1 MHRHGTCFDRV
12 KTHEKMKRIVVSLAV
27 LIMGAVIA
35 SAQSFDVKVA
45 EDVPAEAAKVLQQR
59 FTQMLQGEGFTVEE
73 DAADVLEISA
83 TVQERMETPGSMS
96 QSVVVLNIKA
106 RARGEEVV
114 FTVKGVGK
122 DDADAWLR
130 AAKQVLPRSK
140 QAQEFLAK
148 LK

>member
-12 KTHEKMKRIVVSLAV
+12 KTHENMKRIVVSLAV

-35 SAQSFDVKVA
+35 SAQSFNVKVA

-59 FTQMLQGEGFTVEE
+59 FTQMLQGEGLTVEE

-96 QSVVVLNIKA
+96 QSVVVLNVKA
-106 RARGEEVV
+106 RAHEEEVV

>member
-1 MHRHGTCFDRV
+1 
-12 KTHEKMKRIVVSLAV
+12 
-27 LIMGAVIA
+27 MGAVIA
-35 SAQSFDVKVA
+35 SAQSFSVKVA
-45 EDVPAEAAKVLQQR
+45 GDIPEAAAKVLQQR
-59 FTQMLQGEGFTVEE
+59 FTQMLQGEGFSVEE

-106 RARGEEVV
+106 RAHEEEVV

>member
-1 MHRHGTCFDRV
+1 MG
-12 KTHEKMKRIVVSLAV
+12 VV
-27 LIMGAVIA
+27 MA
-35 SAQSFDVKVA
+35 SAQSFSIKVA
-45 EDVPAEAAKVLQQR
+45 GNIPEAAAKVLVQR
-59 FTQMLQGEGFTVEE
+59 FTQMLQGEGLDVAD
-73 DAADVLEISA
+73 DAADVLTISA
-83 TVQERMETPGSMS
+83 NVQERMETPGSMS
-96 QSVVVLNIKA
+96 QSVLVLNVKA

>member
-12 KTHEKMKRIVVSLAV
+12 KTHTDMKRIIVSLAV
-27 LIMGAVIA
+27 LMMGAVLA
-35 SAQSFDVKVA
+35 SAQSFNVKVS
-45 EDVPAEAAKVLQQR
+45 EDVPQEAAKVLQQR

-73 DAADVLEISA
+73 DAPETLEVSA
-83 TVQERMETPGSMS
+83 NVQERMETPGSIS
-96 QSVVVLNIKA
+96 QSVVVLNVKA

-140 QAQEFLAK
+140 QAQELVQK

>member
-1 MHRHGTCFDRV
+1 MRRFF
-12 KTHEKMKRIVVSLAV
+12 VSLAV
-27 LIMGAVIA
+27 LCMGVVMA
-35 SAQSFDVKVA
+35 SAQSFSIKVA
-45 EDVPAEAAKVLQQR
+45 GDIPEAAAKVLVQR
-59 FTQMLQGEGFTVEE
+59 FTQMLQGEGLEVAD
-73 DAADVLEISA
+73 DAADVLTISA
-83 TVQERMETPGSMS
+83 NVQERMETPGSMS
-96 QSVVVLNIKA
+96 QSVLVASVKA
-106 RARGEEVV
+106 SAKGEEVV